1 MIYRKTQKGAAFVI
15 SLIVLAILSV
25 WAVAI
30 HSMSG
35 ANVQIADNQ
44 RKGDSARACAESGTD
59 VLRFWL
65 SGVCMPGTTAAS
77 AKFGNLANFMENDV
91 GELTA
96 NNITADYNGDDLIT
110 IAPVTLNS
118 TMAQNFAAQISDISA
133 IEPNTIRVDVTGTY
147 GPISRIVRVNYE
159 FGPRRNPL
167 FDYGV
172 ATKGPLNLSGNIEMG
187 GANIELDS
195 GVYIE
200 SEDANALSIIGN
212 SSIAGEV
219 DITNP
224 DAVVT
229 LQGGQA
235 SIGGETGQAAIDNH
249 VNFDADQVPFP
260 VPNPG
265 YFWPYVQNTYDPNNV
280 LSEYENVVIPAGTN
294 PVFGA
299 VTLKGVVFI
308 EVPNVVTFTGN
319 TDITGIIVGNGD
331 LNDNSGTNQ
340 IIFLG
345 TVNSYPVTDLPYEP
359 QFEHPDADRWL
370 QDEAGTFLMAPGFAA
385 SFGGDFETLN
395 GAIAANGIEFF
406 GNAGGTIDGSVINY
420 SPNAMTLSGNNDLYF
435 NCSATEMPAG
445 FEMDIVLYYDSSS
458 YSEVV
463 L

>member
-1 MIYRKTQKGAAFVI
+1 MFYRKIQKGSAFII

-44 RKGDSARACAESGTD
+44 RKGDSARACAESGVD

-65 SGVCMPGTTAAS
+65 SQLSMPGTTATY
-77 AKFGNLANFMENDV
+77 AKFGNLANFMEN
-91 GELTA
+91 ELTA
-96 NNITADYNGDDLIT
+96 NIIANYNGDDLIT
-110 IAPVTLNS
+110 ISPVTLNS
-118 TMAQNFAAQISDISA
+118 TIPQNFAAQISDISG
-133 IEPNTIRVDVTGTY
+133 IDPNTIQVDVTGTY
-147 GPISRIVRVNYE
+147 GPVTRTVRVNYE
-159 FGPRRNPL
+159 FGPRVNPL

-172 ATKGPLNLSGNIEMG
+172 ATKGPLNLSGNIEMS
-187 GANIELDS
+187 GANIELDGS
-195 GVYIE
+195 VYIE
-200 SEDANALSIIGN
+200 TADADALSIIGN
-212 SSIAGEV
+212 SAIAGDV
-219 DITNP
+219 FITNP
-224 DAVVT
+224 DAVVN

-249 VNFDADQVPFP
+249 VNFGVDPTSFP
-260 VPNPG
+260 IPDPG

-280 LSEYENVVIPAGTN
+280 LTEYDNVVIPAGIN

-299 VTLKGVVFI
+299 VTLRGVVFI
-308 EVPNVVTFTGN
+308 QAPNVVTFAGN

-345 TVNSYPVTDLPYEP
+345 TVTSYPVTDLPIEP
-359 QFEHPDADRWL
+359 QFEQLRN
-370 QDEAGTFLMAPGFAA
+370 ETGTFLLAPGFAA
-385 SFGGDFETLN
+385 SFGGNFNTLN

-406 GNAGGTIDGSVINY
+406 GDAGGTIDGSVINY
-420 SPNAMTLSGNNDLYF
+420 SPNAMVLTGNNDLFF
-435 NCSATEMPAG
+435 NRSGTTEIPAG
-445 FEMDIVLYYDSSS
+445 FKVDIVLYYDSSS

-463 L
+463 I

>member
-1 MIYRKTQKGAAFVI
+1 MFYRKTQKGAAFII

-35 ANVQIADNQ
+35 ANVQIAENQ
-44 RKGDSARACAESGTD
+44 RKGDSSRACAESGHD

-65 SGVCMPGTTAAS
+65 SEVNMPSTTSAS
-77 AKFGNLANFMENDV
+77 AKFGNLGTFMENR
-91 GELTA
+91 LTA
-96 NNITADYNGDDLIT
+96 NIVANYNGDDLIT
-110 IAPVTLNS
+110 ISPVTLNS
-118 TMAQNFAAQISDISA
+118 TIAQNFAAQISDISA
-133 IEPNTIRVDVTGTY
+133 IDPNIIRVDVTGTY
-147 GPISRIVRVNYE
+147 GPISRTVRVNYE
-159 FGPRRNPL
+159 FGPRVSPL

-172 ATKGPLNLSGNIEMG
+172 ATKGPLNLSGNIEMS
-187 GANIELDS
+187 GANIELDGS
-195 GVYIE
+195 VYIE
-200 SEDANALSIIGN
+200 SESDPNALSIIGN
-212 SSIAGEV
+212 SAIAGDV
-219 DITNP
+219 YITNP
-224 DAVVT
+224 DAVVN

-249 VNFDADQVPFP
+249 VNIGVEPTTFP

-280 LSEYENVVIPAGTN
+280 LGEYENVVIPAGTN

-299 VTLKGVVFI
+299 VILKGVVFI
-308 EVPNVVTFTGN
+308 QAPNVVTFTGN

-345 TVNSYPVTDLPYEP
+345 TVTSYPVTDLPLEP
-359 QFEHPDADRWL
+359 QFEQLRG
-370 QDEAGTFLMAPGFAA
+370 ETGTFLMAPGFTA
-385 SFGGDFETLN
+385 SFGGNFNTLN

-406 GNAGGTIDGSVINY
+406 GDAGGTIGGSVLNY
-420 SPNAMTLSGNNDLYF
+420 SPNAMVLTGNNDLFF
-435 NCSATEMPAG
+435 NRSGTIEVPAG
-445 FEMDIVLYYDSSS
+445 FETEIVLYYDSSS